1 MEEGDAVENDANDE
15 KSNAKK
21 SSTSIKRILDGMQA
35 LCNFFMRPFLKKQQQ
50 RSNKS
55 SKSTLLE
62 EPTDVLVVIT
72 TNQDVFCADA
82 PTAGHKMNKN
92 RSKMSAN
99 NLVLLTLFVIF

>member
-1 MEEGDAVENDANDE
+1 MEEGDAAENDVNDE

-21 SSTSIKRILDGMQA
+21 SRIKRILDGMQV
-35 LCNFFMRPFLKKQQQ
+35 LCNFLMRPFLKKQQQ

-62 EPTDVLVVIT
+62 EPTDVLVVTT

-82 PTAGHKMNKN
+82 PTASYKMNKN

-99 NLVLLTLFVIF
+99 NLALLTLFVIF

>member
-21 SSTSIKRILDGMQA
+21 SRIKRILDGMQG
-35 LCNFFMRPFLKKQQQ
+35 LRNFLMRHFLKKQQQ

-62 EPTDVLVVIT
+62 EPTDVLAVTT

-82 PTAGHKMNKN
+82 PIASHKMNKN